1 MSDVWTTCAPVIFRV
16 KVSCTRGTSVDGIK
30 LWLLLKCLSLTT
42 TVLFRTTFTPGRSFP
57 TYFEWNDSWVQTFR
71 RTADDYLT
79 VQNQVVAMGTSFGEV
94 ILNRSNLEKQQ
105 VTIWKVWDKKVLATL
120 ESVKEKKKEVWR
132 NYHGIHSKRNLDYNQ
147 TLLIVHV
154 LSNV

>member
-105 VTIWKVWDKKVLATL
+105 VTI
-120 ESVKEKKKEVWR
+120 
-132 NYHGIHSKRNLDYNQ
+132 
-147 TLLIVHV
+147 
-154 LSNV
+154 